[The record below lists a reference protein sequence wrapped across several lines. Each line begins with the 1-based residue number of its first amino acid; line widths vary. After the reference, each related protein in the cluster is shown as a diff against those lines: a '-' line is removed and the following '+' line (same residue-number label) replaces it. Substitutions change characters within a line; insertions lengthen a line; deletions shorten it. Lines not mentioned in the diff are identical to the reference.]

1 MTGLLLRNV
10 ASNIALSE
18 KIDSQDE
25 KKLSFSDRM
34 FEVLKQQGAEQ
45 LNKQIQ
51 AANPSV
57 SLGEKEIR
65 QMFMIYDIE
74 KGNQTKK
81 EIPLTSL
88 KLSPSS
94 SSSYGQ
100 EPQSLQLDEEDMISI
115 AEPEDYLNIE
125 PDNNSTTIIEP
136 FSLES
141 ENLS

>member
-65 QMFMIYDIE
+65 QMVMIYDIE

-94 SSSYGQ
+94 SSYGQ
-100 EPQSLQLDEEDMISI
+100 EPESLQLDEEDLISI
-115 AEPEDYLNIE
+115 AEREESLNIE
-125 PDNNSTTIIEP
+125 PDNNSSAIIEP

>member
-1 MTGLLLRNV
+1 
-10 ASNIALSE
+10 
-18 KIDSQDE
+18 
-25 KKLSFSDRM
+25 M